1 MVVIIKGRI
10 LPVLTV
16 RVYSLGTET
25 VTPKI
30 REFDSYSDL
39 EKFIRDSAD
48 PIVLPGVTLFLKLP
62 WLGNIGHTL
71 FDGLYPAYIALIR
84 FPPRHLHPFRLL
96 CAIDECKTCRD
107 EDIFNRFAGL
117 GIIKHYVLNDMS
129 NGSWFVFDEFVM
141 GDGMMRQRCTQP
153 NLQLPGGV
161 ELDGSRLFR
170 DRLYAQHGVI
180 PPTRRYKHSAE
191 GRNRH
196 DVLHA
201 YVMGNKRFTDIDKK
215 EINAAINEIN
225 NYTILHQNKSIT
237 DINKLDWPLLHV
249 SRVYYSLIKGR
260 KRTSSWFNATPI
272 DARSPTYELIETYF
286 THQLRLLRTMDIQII
301 APGTGAMYQS
311 FVPDGSV
318 VINVGGL
325 ISSTPQDQNITYTA
339 YMEQYMASGAPYLKA
354 LYYPINERPKGIKRE
369 ELVKLIREAAK
380 LIMNGFSIPV
390 NPTDNLAADGQL
402 FIEMCEKDKKF
413 CELVTARAP
422 DTAFACYDFWV
433 EKLIHELGPW
443 REEVGNDGIRRIQ
456 CPYNQTLMRTL
467 RDKYDIRHYEI
478 SINQSKISR

>member
-1 MVVIIKGRI
+1 MVAVIKGRI
-10 LPVLTV
+10 LPVFAV
-16 RVYSLGTET
+16 RVYSFGTET
-25 VTPKI
+25 VTPRI
-30 REFDSYSDL
+30 REFDSYSEL
-39 EKFIRDSAD
+39 QNFIRDSAD
-48 PIVLPGVTLFLKLP
+48 PIVLPGVTLFLKFP
-62 WLGNIGHTL
+62 WLGNIGHSL
-71 FDGLYPAYIALIR
+71 FDGLYPAYVALIH
-84 FPPRHLHPFRLL
+84 FPPRHLQPFRLL
-96 CAIDECKTCRD
+96 CAIDECKTCQD
-107 EDIFNRFAGL
+107 EDILNRFAGL

-141 GDGMMRQRCTQP
+141 GGGMMCQRCTQP

-191 GRNRH
+191 GRNQH

-201 YVMGNKRFTDIDKK
+201 YVMDNKRFTDIDRK

-225 NYTILHQNKSIT
+225 NYTIAHQNKSIT
-237 DINKLDWPLLHV
+237 DINKLDWPLINV
-249 SRVYYSLIKGR
+249 SHVYYDSIKGR
-260 KRTSSWFNATPI
+260 KRTSSWFNETPI

-286 THQLRLLRTMDIQII
+286 TRQLRLLRTTDIQITG
-301 APGTGAMYQS
+301 PGTGSMYQS

-318 VINVGGL
+318 IINVGGL
-325 ISSTPQDQNITYTA
+325 IPLTPKDQNITYTA

-422 DTAFACYDFWV
+422 DTAFACYHFWV
-433 EKLIHELGPW
+433 EEVIHERGPW
-443 REEVGNDGIRRIQ
+443 REEVGNDGIRRTQ
-456 CPYNQTLMRTL
+456 CPFNQTLMRRL